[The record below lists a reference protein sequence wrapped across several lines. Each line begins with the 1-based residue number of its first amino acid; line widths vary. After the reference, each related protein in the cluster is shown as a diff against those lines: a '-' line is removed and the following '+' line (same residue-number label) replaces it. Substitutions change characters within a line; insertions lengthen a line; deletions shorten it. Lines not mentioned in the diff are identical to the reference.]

1 MSIIFSRHAK
11 RRMLL
16 YNIDESDVVET
27 IRNSD
32 LAIEGQNKIEVVNK
46 EMADKYGYPL
56 KVVFTRKNDDV
67 IVISAFPFIRRQG
80 A

>member
-32 LAIEGQNKIEVVNK
+32 LDIEGQNKIEVVNK

>member
-1 MSIIFSRHAK
+1 
-11 RRMLL
+11 MLL

-32 LAIEGQNKIEVVNK
+32 LNIEGQNKIEVVNK

>member
-27 IRNSD
+27 IQNSD
-32 LAIEGQNKIEVVNK
+32 LDIESQNKIEVVNR
-46 EMADKYGYPL
+46 EMAEKYGYPL
-56 KVVFTRKNDDV
+56 KVFFKRKNDDV

>member
-1 MSIIFSRHAK
+1 
-11 RRMLL
+11 MLL

-32 LAIEGQNKIEVVNK
+32 LFIEGQNKIEVMNN
-46 EMADKYGYPL
+46 EMAEKYGYPL

>member
-1 MSIIFSRHAK
+1 
-11 RRMLL
+11 MLL

-32 LAIEGQNKIEVVNK
+32 LDIEGQNKIEVVNK

>member
-1 MSIIFSRHAK
+1 MSGVAMTTAINSSRYCHCEESRDARDDAAISILNLCNIKKLKSNLDK
-11 RRMLL
+11 R
-16 YNIDESDVVET
+16 
-27 IRNSD
+27 
-32 LAIEGQNKIEVVNK
+32 
-46 EMADKYGYPL
+46 DKYGYPL

>member
-32 LAIEGQNKIEVVNK
+32 LVIEGQNKIEVMNS
-46 EMADKYGYPL
+46 EMAEKYGYPL